1 VPAGSRIID
10 PVYLED
16 GVVLRNATVGPN
28 VSVSA
33 GTVLEKSTVRDSI
46 IGAGATIT
54 DCALHDSMVGDGAVL
69 SNVRGAVSVG
79 DNGEVHG
86 E

>member
-1 VPAGSRIID
+1 
-10 PVYLED
+10 
-16 GVVLRNATVGPN
+16 
-28 VSVSA
+28 
-33 GTVLEKSTVRDSI
+33 VRDSI